1 MKAAAL
7 TGIRSISII
16 DVEKPGIEK
25 PDDVLIEIKA
35 VGVCGSD
42 MHYYKEG
49 NIGTLVVEFPFILG
63 HEFAGVVNEV
73 GEKVTNIKPGDR
85 VAVDPN
91 IYCGKCDQ
99 CLAGR
104 PHTCR
109 NGKFL
114 GAPGQLSGCNTEFV
128 TMPARSCFVI
138 PDNMSFEE
146 GMMVEP
152 FSIGF
157 YAATLAGE
165 LKGKNCAVLGFG
177 PIGMSVFQSLKMY
190 DVNTVLVSDKL
201 DYRCEM
207 ALQQDADIV
216 VNPDKENIIKQVQEQ
231 FPDGCDIAFDATGS
245 QEAIDDAIK
254 ILKPGGML
262 LIIGIPDFD
271 RWSFRA
277 DEMRRKEITIK
288 NVRRQN
294 GCEQKAIDAIAQGRV
309 DLSTMV
315 THRFSIEETVRAY
328 ELVADYDDGV
338 MKAVIEFKKD
348 L

>member
-7 TGIRSISII
+7 TGIRTISLIEI
-16 DVEKPGIEK
+16 EKPEIHQ

-35 VGVCGSD
+35 IGVCGSD

-63 HEFAGVVNEV
+63 HEFAGVIKEV
-73 GEKVTNIKPGDR
+73 GEGVTNLKPGNR

-99 CLAGR
+99 CRAGR
-104 PHTCR
+104 LHTCR
-109 NGKFL
+109 NGRFL
-114 GAPGQLSGCNTEFV
+114 GAPGQLDGCNTEFV
-128 TMPARSCFVI
+128 TMPARNCFVI
-138 PDNMSFEE
+138 PDSMSFEE

-157 YAATLAGE
+157 YATTLAGE
-165 LKGKNCAVLGFG
+165 LKGKDCAVLGFG
-177 PIGMSVFQSLKMY
+177 PIGMSLFQSLKMY
-190 DVNTVLVSDKL
+190 DVNSVLVSDKL

-207 ALQQDADIV
+207 ALQQGADRV
-216 VNPDKENIIKQVQEQ
+216 VNPDKKDTVQYAKEL
-231 FPDGCDIAFDATGS
+231 FPDGCDVAFDATGS
-245 QEAIDDAIK
+245 QEAIDDAIS
-254 ILKPGGML
+254 ILKPGGTL

-294 GCEQKAIDAIAQGRV
+294 GCEQKAIDAIALGKV
-309 DLSTMV
+309 DLSAMV
-315 THRFSIEETVRAY
+315 THRFSIEETGRAY
-328 ELVADYDDGV
+328 EIVAGYDDGV
-338 MKAVIEFKKD
+338 MKAVIE

>member
-7 TGIRSISII
+7 TGIKTISII
-16 DVEKPGIEK
+16 DVEKPNLIN
-25 PDDVLIEIKA
+25 PDDVLIEIKT

-42 MHYYKEG
+42 MHYYKDG
-49 NIGTLVVEFPFILG
+49 NIGTLVVDFPFVLG
-63 HEFAGVVNEV
+63 HEFAGVVERV
-73 GEKVTNIKPGDR
+73 GEEVTTLNPGDR

-91 IYCGKCDQ
+91 IYCGVCDQ
-99 CLAGR
+99 CRSGR

-114 GAPGQLSGCNTEFV
+114 GSAGQLDGCNTHYV
-128 TMPARSCFVI
+128 VMPARNCFPI
-138 PDNMSFEE
+138 PGNMSFEE

-157 YAATLAGE
+157 YASILAGE
-165 LKGKNCAVLGFG
+165 LKDKDCAVFGFG
-177 PIGMSVFQSLKMY
+177 PIGMSVFQAIKMY
-190 DVNTVLVSDKL
+190 DVKSTLVSEKL
-201 DYRCEM
+201 DYRCDM
-207 ALQQDADIV
+207 AENQGANRVINPDEEDIV
-216 VNPDKENIIKQVQEQ
+216 SRSMDLFHYGV
-231 FPDGCDIAFDATGS
+231 DIAFDATGS
-245 QEAIDDAIK
+245 QEAIDDAIS
-254 ILKPGGML
+254 ILKPGGTL

-294 GCEQKAIDAIAQGRV
+294 GCEQLAIDAIAQRRV

-315 THRFSIEETVRAY
+315 THHFSLEETGKAY
-328 ELVADYDDGV
+328 ELVANYDDGV
-338 MKAVIEFKKD
+338 MKAVIE

>member
-7 TGIRSISII
+7 TGIRTISII
-16 DVEKPGIEK
+16 DVEKPGVVN
-25 PDDVLIEIKA
+25 PDDILIEIKA

-49 NIGTLVVEFPFILG
+49 KIGSLVIDFPFVLG
-63 HEFAGVVNEV
+63 HEFSGVVEEV
-73 GEKVTNIKPGDR
+73 GEDVTTLKPGDR

-91 IYCGKCDQ
+91 IYCGVCDQ
-99 CLAGR
+99 CRSGR

-114 GAPGQLSGCNTEFV
+114 GSAGQLSGCNTHYV
-128 TMPARSCFVI
+128 VMPARNCFII
-138 PDNMSFEE
+138 PGNMSFEE

-152 FSIGF
+152 FTIGY
-157 YAATLAGE
+157 YATSLAGE
-165 LKGKNCAVLGFG
+165 LKGKSCAVFGFG
-177 PIGMSVFQSLKMY
+177 SIGMSVFQALKIY
-190 DVNTVLVSDKL
+190 DVKSTLVSDKL
-201 DYRCEM
+201 NYRCEM
-207 ALQQDADIV
+207 AENQRADWVINPEEEDIV
-216 VNPDKENIIKQVQEQ
+216 SKSM
-231 FPDGCDIAFDATGS
+231 DIFHYGVDVAFDATGS
-245 QEAIDDAIK
+245 QEAIDDAIS
-254 ILKPGGML
+254 ILKPGGTL

-294 GCEQKAIDAIAQGRV
+294 SFEQKAIDAIAQRRV
-309 DLSTMV
+309 NLSSMV
-315 THRFSIEETVRAY
+315 THRFSLEETSKAY
-328 ELVADYDDGV
+328 ELVANYDDGV
-338 MKAVIEFKKD
+338 MKAVIE

>member
-7 TGIRSISII
+7 AGIRTISLIE
-16 DVEKPGIEK
+16 VEKPEINR
-25 PDDVLIEIKA
+25 PDEVLIEIKA

-63 HEFAGVVNEV
+63 HEFAGVIKEV
-73 GEKVTNIKPGDR
+73 GEEVTNLKPGDR

-114 GAPGQLSGCNTEFV
+114 GAPGQLDGCNTEFV
-128 TMPARSCFVI
+128 TMPARNCFVI
-138 PDNMSFEE
+138 PDSMSFEE

-165 LKGKNCAVLGFG
+165 LKDKNCAVLGFG

-190 DVNTVLVSDKL
+190 DVNSVFVSDKL

-207 ALQQDADIV
+207 ASQQGANGA
-216 VNPDKENIIKQVQEQ
+216 VNPDKKDVVQYTQ
-231 FPDGCDIAFDATGS
+231 DIFSDGCDVAFDASGS

-254 ILKPGGML
+254 ILKPGGTL

-277 DEMRRKEITIK
+277 DEMRRKELTIK

-294 GCEQKAIDAIAQGRV
+294 SCEQKAIDAIAQGKV

-315 THRFSIEETVRAY
+315 THRFTLEEADKAY
-328 ELVADYDDGV
+328 ELVANYKDGV
-338 MKAVIEFKKD
+338 MKAVIEYSKD
-348 L
+348 